1 MISKVKIKTTQAW
14 LRVVF
19 LLVWGL
25 LVCCQDRTEL
35 DDPLQAG
42 WKGEKVCELIQET
55 DELRVLKCT
64 FEPGVG
70 HERHYHA
77 PHMAYTLAGST
88 FQLTDTTGVRTL
100 EVPTGYSYYSEGV
113 EWHEALNVGDS
124 TGVFLIIEPK
134 G

>member
-1 MISKVKIKTTQAW
+1 MLSNVIIKTTQSHSW
-14 LRVVF
+14 VVF
-19 LLVWGL
+19 LLSGFL
-25 LVCCQDRTEL
+25 LFSCSDKQSHN
-35 DDPLQAG
+35 DPLQAG
-42 WKGEKVCELIQET
+42 WKGKKVCELIQET
-55 DELRVLKCT
+55 QELRVLKCT

-77 PHMAYTLAGST
+77 PHVAYTLAGST

-100 EVPTGYSYYSEGV
+100 DVPTGYSYYSEGV

-124 TGVFLIIEPK
+124 TGIFLIIEPK